1 MIKAAF
7 FDLDETV
14 YSFKKKQVPKSCLKA
29 FELLKKNG
37 ILTFLCTGRSK
48 TEIKQVNLDGLVLT
62 GTMSS
67 CGQIVYD
74 QNDNLIY
81 ENPFEADL
89 ADIVVKLFEEKKI
102 ATYLLTY
109 DDLYLNFMDD
119 NVDAIQKDVGIDNP
133 PVKQYHGEKIYMAS
147 SYFHN
152 KEEMAIID
160 ELKKYASITFWHDR
174 AIDILPLG
182 ASKSSGID
190 QVIKKYGIKIEET
203 IGFGDGENDLEMIKH
218 CGIGVAMGNSAK
230 IVKDNADYITTDIDD
245 DGIYNALKNFNL
257 I

>member
-14 YSFKKKQVPKSCLKA
+14 YSYKTKRVPESTLEA
-29 FELLKKNG
+29 FRLMKEKG

-48 TEIKQVNLDGLVLT
+48 SEIGQVNLDGLVLT

-74 QNDNLIY
+74 QHDNLIY
-81 ENPFEADL
+81 ENPFKEDL
-89 ADIVVKLFEEKKI
+89 AEKVVELFEERKI

-109 DDLYLNFMDD
+109 DDLYLNFCDD
-119 NVDAIQKDVGIDNP
+119 NVIQIQEEIGIDTP

-152 KEEMAIID
+152 DEEMKLVD
-160 ELKKYASITFWHDR
+160 ELRKYAYVTFWHDR
-174 AIDILPLG
+174 AIDILPIG

-190 QVIKKYGIKIEET
+190 EVIRKYGITIDET
-203 IGFGDGENDLEMIKH
+203 IAFGDRGNDLEMIRH
-218 CGIGVAMGNSAK
+218 CGIGVCMGNGSDE
-230 IVKDNADYITTDIDD
+230 VKAAADYVTTGIDD
-245 DGIYNALKNFNL
+245 DGIYNACRHFNL